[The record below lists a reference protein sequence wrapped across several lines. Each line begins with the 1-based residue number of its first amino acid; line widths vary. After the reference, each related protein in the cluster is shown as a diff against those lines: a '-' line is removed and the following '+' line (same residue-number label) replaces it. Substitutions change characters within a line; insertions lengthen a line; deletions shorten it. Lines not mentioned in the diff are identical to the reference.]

1 MIRFLRHE
9 GFRAEKQAL
18 NRTKV
23 LVALEHEK
31 GIRHGT

>member
-18 NRTKV
+18 TVQKV
-23 LVALEHEK
+23 LVALDHEK